1 MTDDPVITPEAGAD
15 LPAPTMGNGP
25 QPGDDVSTDGE
36 MTTMEAIARSQ
47 ADLDAQ
53 AAKEAADKPVEK
65 AEAPKRGPDGKFAG
79 EKPKEQPK
87 EQPETAPEPKAEKP
101 AISPPGRFNDL
112 AKADWSKASDA
123 IRHEVARMERE
134 MSEGIEKY
142 KGEARAASE
151 RAAEARALFDMAEQN
166 GLTVAEVIERYTAPE
181 RALVDNPQK
190 ALVDLAEAYMPG
202 GIRAFIGQL
211 TGTANQQEMELA
223 RLRQQNERLQQQ
235 AEAERR
241 TAQQLDQEASLRQAQ
256 QIIDSA
262 RDQMPRFDELRE
274 SMHKLITGGMVDGAN
289 DTEILLQAYQMA
301 DRLNPGAAPAP
312 QAPAAHT
319 RAAATSLSGAPD
331 RGSDPRDD
339 AVLTTEEII
348 RKVMR

>member
-1 MTDDPVITPEAGAD
+1 MTDDPVITPETGAD

-53 AAKEAADKPVEK
+53 AAKEAEEKVEK
-65 AEAPKRGPDGKFAG
+65 PEAPKRGADGKFAG
-79 EKPKEQPK
+79 EKPKEQPA

-112 AKADWSKASDA
+112 AKADWAKASDA

-202 GIRAFIGQL
+202 GIRAFVAQL

-235 AEAERR
+235 AEAERK
-241 TAQQLDQEASLRQAQ
+241 TAQQRDQEAAMRQAQ
-256 QIIDSA
+256 QVIDSA
-262 RDQMPRFDELRE
+262 RDQMPRLDELRE
-274 SMHKLITGGMVDGAN
+274 SMHRLITSGMVEGAN

-301 DRLNPGAAPAP
+301 DRLNPVAAPAP
-312 QAPAAHT
+312 QANPAHT
-319 RAAATSLSGAPD
+319 RAEATSLSGAPD